1 MFVGSLERENRAK
14 RISTGEGGMV
24 PKGLFDSQVFRQA
37 IQFLISQHAL
47 NRALDRHACFREH
60 GLAMSY
66 FGVNAYEPTALPD

>member
-1 MFVGSLERENRAK
+1 
-14 RISTGEGGMV
+14 
-24 PKGLFDSQVFRQA
+24 LFDSQVFRQA

-47 NRALDRHACFREH
+47 NRALDRHTCSREH